1 MGTAKY
7 EFIVN
12 DGEITEAYEIVPLSA
27 CSNNSVMYIGGK
39 QIVLAYTGR
48 WQKPAGAG
56 WVGRADI
63 DWARNEIGMVWSKEV
78 EVQKTRN
85 AD

>member
-1 MGTAKY
+1 MALKVEY
-7 EFIVN
+7 EVVEH
-12 DGEITEAYEIVPLSA
+12 DGDIQEVYEIIPLSA

-48 WQKPAGAG
+48 WQKPAGTG

-63 DWARNEIGMVWSKEV
+63 DWSRNEIGMVWSREV
-78 EVQKTRN
+78 
-85 AD
+85 